1 MFGFPLKWLDQSIPN
16 LKLCLQLLHCASVIG
31 DPIQHLLLIQALFYS
46 RQSGTNFFLPFFS
59 TQYLI
64 MCVRTCRYGNVFKTS
79 ILGTGVIVSTD
90 PDVNKVILQNH
101 GSIFIP
107 AYPKSIRELMGEHS
121 ILQMNGNMHRKL
133 HALLGGFLRSP
144 QFKARITRDI
154 EHSVK
159 QCLAS
164 WTPQP
169 IYVQD
174 QVKKVSLYFINAC
187 LNYQMTELPQVIVIL
202 IKIAL

>member
-1 MFGFPLKWLDQSIPN
+1 
-16 LKLCLQLLHCASVIG
+16 
-31 DPIQHLLLIQALFYS
+31 
-46 RQSGTNFFLPFFS
+46 
-59 TQYLI
+59 
-64 MCVRTCRYGNVFKTS
+64 
-79 ILGTGVIVSTD
+79 
-90 PDVNKVILQNH
+90 
-101 GSIFIP
+101 
-107 AYPKSIRELMGEHS
+107 MGEHS

-159 QCLAS
+159 QCLAT
-164 WTPQP
+164 WTHQP

-174 QVKKVSLYFINAC
+174 QVKKVRLYFINAR

-202 IKIAL
+202 VKITL